1 MSNTTIPTIQ
11 ISKNFG
17 KISKI
22 IFFQVSN
29 TINGS
34 FNVNLF
40 ITHSQIS
47 ETKISIVNK
56 NSKTTLYNKTY
67 GKSPNT
73 NTIGVTRVVLDKSN
87 LIIDLIELF
96 LIQKSPKLSQSKVGK
111 LG

>member
-40 ITHSQIS
+40 ITPSQIS

-73 NTIGVTRVVLDKSN
+73 NTISDVATIKHDPTT
-87 LIIDLIELF
+87 
-96 LIQKSPKLSQSKVGK
+96 KSPIYGLIVS
-111 LG
+111 

>member
-1 MSNTTIPTIQ
+1 MWRVFIKKFKMSNTTIPTIQ

-17 KISKI
+17 KLSKI

-40 ITHSQIS
+40 ITPSQIS

-67 GKSPNT
+67 GKSPKT
-73 NTIGVTRVVLDKSN
+73 NIISDVATIKHNPTTQSN
-87 LIIDLIELF
+87 IYGLIIT
-96 LIQKSPKLSQSKVGK
+96 
-111 LG
+111 

>member
-17 KISKI
+17 KLSKI

-40 ITHSQIS
+40 ITPSQIS
-47 ETKISIVNK
+47 ETKI
-56 NSKTTLYNKTY
+56 
-67 GKSPNT
+67 
-73 NTIGVTRVVLDKSN
+73 
-87 LIIDLIELF
+87 
-96 LIQKSPKLSQSKVGK
+96 
-111 LG
+111 

>member
-40 ITHSQIS
+40 ITPSQIS

-73 NTIGVTRVVLDKSN
+73 NTISDVATIKHDPTTKSDIYG
-87 LIIDLIELF
+87 LIV
-96 LIQKSPKLSQSKVGK
+96 S
-111 LG
+111 